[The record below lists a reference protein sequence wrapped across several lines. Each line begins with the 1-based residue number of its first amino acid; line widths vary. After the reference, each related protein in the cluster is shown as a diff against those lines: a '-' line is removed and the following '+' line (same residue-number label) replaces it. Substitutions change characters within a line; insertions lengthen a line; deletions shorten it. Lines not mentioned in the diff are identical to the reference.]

1 MTYQLNI
8 INEKKYPLIGGLKV
22 KLVKIIE
29 LVEKNINLNSLSWL
43 DDNIELSKVKFKQKK

>member
-8 INEKKYPLIGGLKV
+8 INEKKYPLIGGLKI

-29 LVEKNINLNSLSWL
+29 LVEKNINLGSLAWL
-43 DDNIELSKVKFKQKK
+43 GNNKLSKVKLKQKK